1 MKKKKIFSPGPRPVR
16 GLSAPEMEQ
25 ITEGLFKCRMFNLE
39 ESRTQ
44 THRCW
49 NTLQHHHGEFVHI

>member
-44 THRCW
+44 TLGLYICR
-49 NTLQHHHGEFVHI
+49 LR